1 MLQIERSKERETEG
15 KVTSRN
21 TEEEGQSNI
30 CFKHTCKSEV
40 FLILNWIIQKRGGI
54 FSPIHFW
61 RQRER
66 GEGGKKGYRMRI
78 NNIQAF
84 DNSLTNS
91 KLI

>member
-1 MLQIERSKERETEG
+1 MLQIKRSKEGETEG

-66 GEGGKKGYRMRI
+66 GGKEGRK
-78 NNIQAF
+78 
-84 DNSLTNS
+84 DTE
-91 KLI
+91 